1 VGIAYLAVDIGGT
14 KLAAGVVNESGGIV
28 VRDRVP
34 TPPRHVWSAVE
45 RLVRRVQAASVGEDV
60 VACGVACG
68 GPMVP
73 AQAGAVTVS
82 PLHIEEW
89 QDFPLTDGLAAVTGL
104 PVFVDNDAKA
114 LALAEG
120 WCGGAVGVDDYLAMV
135 VATGVGGGL
144 VSGGR
149 LLSGRL
155 GNAGHIGH
163 VVVEPDGRPCACGGR
178 GCLEAYASGRA
189 IARETERPPARASQ
203 AIVERTGTLVGRAVA
218 STLAVIDARLALV
231 GGSVAL
237 GFGAPFF
244 AAAQAELDRRVGLSF
259 LQGAQIR
266 PVGLGSMAPLIGA
279 AALARQGY
287 ALRA

>member
-1 VGIAYLAVDIGGT
+1 MGIAYLAVDIGGT
-14 KLAAGVVNESGGIV
+14 KLAAGVVTESGGIV

-34 TPPRHVWSAVE
+34 TPPHHVWPALE
-45 RLVRRVQAASVGEDV
+45 RLVRRVQAAAVGEELLAV
-60 VACGVACG
+60 GVGCG
-68 GPMVP
+68 GPMTP
-73 AQAGAVTVS
+73 SPQGPLVS
-82 PLHIEEW
+82 PLHIPEW
-89 QDFPLTDGLAAVTGL
+89 QSFPLAAELAAVTGL
-104 PVFVDNDAKA
+104 PVHVDNDAKA

-120 WCGGAVGVDDYLAMV
+120 WCGAAVGVSDYLAVV

-189 IARETERPPARASQ
+189 IFRETERPPARASQ
-203 AIVERTGTLVGRAVA
+203 AIVERTGTLVGRAIA
-218 STLAVIDARLALV
+218 STMAVVDVPLALV

-244 AAAQAELDRRVGLSF
+244 AAAQAELDRRAGLSF
-259 LQGAQIR
+259 LRGAQVR
-266 PVGLGSMAPLIGA
+266 PVALGTAAPLIGA
-279 AALARQGY
+279 AAVARHGY
-287 ALRA
+287 ARRP